1 MDDLCGVAEQE
12 YLSPM
17 RELPASDTLDLAGL
31 QHIER
36 QSPLYPAGLESLAD
50 PPLRLS
56 GLGDLRVLNRPSI
69 AVVGSRNASHYGLS
83 VAEKLA
89 FDLAAAGFVVVS
101 GFARGIDSAAHK
113 GALRAGGKTVAVL
126 GCGLAVNY
134 PKSNRGLRDVIA
146 AKGALIS
153 EFEPLERPYPAN
165 FPRRNRI
172 IAGLSVGLVVVEAK
186 ARSGSL
192 ISARQALD
200 AGREV
205 FAVPGPVSAGAF
217 EGCHALLKEGA
228 VLVEHAGDVVSSLPE
243 WVTAA
248 ASPMTDERALMSA
261 TAPDEKNQT
270 ERSLSKDEHHVLE
283 WLGEEPLSLE
293 AIAHGLSILPSV
305 LIPILTQLEL
315 KARVVRLGASYM
327 AKRSVGP

>member
-1 MDDLCGVAEQE
+1 MSGF
-12 YLSPM
+12 PF
-17 RELPASDTLDLAGL
+17 SDPLDLAGL
-31 QHIER
+31 QQVER
-36 QSPLYPAGLESLAD
+36 QSPLYPAGLETLTT

-56 GLGDLRVLNRPSI
+56 GLGDLRVLSRPSI

-89 FDLAAAGFVVVS
+89 FDLAAAGYVVVS

-113 GALRAGGKTVAVL
+113 GALRAGGHTVAVL

-134 PKSNRGLRDVIA
+134 PKSNRGLRDAIA
-146 AKGALIS
+146 ANGALIS
-153 EFEPLERPYPAN
+153 EFEPYEPPYPAN

-217 EGCHALLKEGA
+217 EGCHSLIKEGA
-228 VLVEHAGDVVSSLPE
+228 VLVENARDVISSLPE
-243 WVTAA
+243 WVTEGV
-248 ASPMTDERALMSA
+248 SALKNARTFTSA
-261 TAPDEKNQT
+261 NDPDPLNQPD
-270 ERSLSKDEHHVLE
+270 RSVSKDEQRVLE
-283 WLGEEPLSLE
+283 WLGEEALSLE
-293 AIAHGLSILPSV
+293 ALAHGLSISPSV
-305 LIPILTQLEL
+305 LIPILAQLEL
-315 KARVVRLGASYM
+315 KARVVRQGASYV
-327 AKRSVGP
+327 AKRNDGL